1 MNKSTKL
8 NKKAILRLSYLLVMA
23 CAMLFAGCSGI
34 IPDPSEDKPGGDT
47 PGNNITEDNDD
58 ALTHFPQAEKLGLT
72 INDQYIN
79 LNLNSCTA
87 LLCDTTNGVYS
98 FEYEKNLSIEP
109 GTVFQLLSDDDCY
122 IIVATEKAQKDD
134 NKYTVKGERGD
145 LCDIF
150 SSGQLHLAA
159 GNYQST
165 RTSSFAALYP
175 TAVDYVG
182 EDGKRQWT
190 ASTRGSLPALDILN
204 MDYSV
209 HNEYF
214 IKQEGSIE
222 DKDDVSSAVYSI
234 VGKVDEFDAGM
245 EVSVGIDMTFDKA
258 EEDKM
263 ASALFKRI
271 RAKDLDMDFY
281 ISASVHS
288 KLKVSLEASGKA
300 KFSRDAKK
308 WKELMHDRSFMFM
321 AGEIPVVVTVGADLL
336 NQIDVSAEGSLCVN
350 TGYKAE
356 GDFRFGAHY
365 NMKEKALTP
374 IYDQN
379 FDFEYTP
386 ITLTSNGN
394 LYSKVHIF
402 PQVNLKLY
410 GTLSPYVQFKPYLK
424 TNYACKSQTSIA
436 ASNRGDFYGQSLN
449 IYAGVDC
456 RVGLDVYLPGT
467 QRKLIK
473 LKTEDFNLAEPQ
485 LYQSPYKLKRLD
497 ENLVTYG
504 NNNEMEFL
512 VLDKDFVQDKEIP
525 SRLSPFITLE
535 SLKGKKTPLSIIECD
550 EFGEDVRWEPAGED
564 DKLYVRVYDGAGNVA
579 CEQIVKPLKPTICS
593 NDKHPH
599 FIDLGLP
606 SGTLWCCC
614 NVGATTPLQVG
625 NLFAWCMT
633 DVKTRFGD
641 QYYPFYKYDGN
652 RYFEG
657 GSFYYPERAQYTVP
671 VQNLQGTKY
680 DAAKAHM
687 GSNYV
692 TPDFEQVKELIDST
706 RAQDIIYKG
715 VRCTVVVGPNDNAI
729 LLPHCGFG
737 DCDGRLSVKYGVYLT
752 SEANVPAGTY
762 TYEAL
767 GGKRPRIYTF
777 STSSRNHLKM
787 SDLEF
792 PSNGFGVRPVHK

>member
-1 MNKSTKL
+1 MAF
-8 NKKAILRLSYLLVMA
+8 AIF
-23 CAMLFAGCSGI
+23 FAGCSET
-34 IPDPSEDKPGGDT
+34 IPDPSADKPGGDM
-47 PGNNITEDNDD
+47 PGSIVETEENDD

-72 INDQYIN
+72 INEQYIN
-79 LNLNSCTA
+79 LNWNSCTT
-87 LLCDTTNGVYS
+87 LLCDTANGVYS

-109 GTVFQLLSDDDCY
+109 GTVFQLLSDEDCY

-150 SSGQLHLAA
+150 SSGQLHLAS
-159 GNYQST
+159 GKYNST
-165 RTSSFAALYP
+165 RASSFTALYP
-175 TAVDYVG
+175 TAVDYFG
-182 EDGKRQWT
+182 EDGKRQWI
-190 ASTRGSLPALDILN
+190 AATRSSLPALDVLN
-204 MDYSV
+204 ISYQQY
-209 HNEYF
+209 NETF
-214 IKQEGSIE
+214 FNKEGTFE
-222 DKDDVSSAVYSI
+222 DDKGLSYEYSI
-234 VGKVDEFDAGM
+234 KGGVDEFEAGM
-245 EVSVGIDMTFDKA
+245 EVSVGIDMAFDKA
-258 EEDKM
+258 EEDKI

-271 RAKDLDMDFY
+271 RAKNLDMDFY
-281 ISASVHS
+281 VSATVQS
-288 KLKVSLEASGKA
+288 KLRASLEASGKA

-308 WKELMHDRSFMFM
+308 WKELMHDKSFMFM

-336 NQIDVSAEGSLCVN
+336 NQIEASAEGSLSVE

-356 GDFRFGAHY
+356 GNFKFGAHY

-374 IYDQN
+374 IYDQG

-386 ITLTSNGN
+386 IQIRSNGN
-394 LYSKVHIF
+394 MNSKIHIF

-424 TNYACKSQTSIA
+424 TDYACKSQTTIA

-449 IYAGVDC
+449 IHTGIDC
-456 RVGLDVYLPGT
+456 RIGLDVYLPGT
-467 QRKLIK
+467 DRKLVK
-473 LKTEDFNLAEPQ
+473 LKTEDFNLAETQ
-485 LYQSPYKLKRLD
+485 LYQSPYSLKRLD
-497 ENLVTYG
+497 ENLITYG
-504 NNNEMEFL
+504 NNNEMEFQ
-512 VLDKDFVQDKEIP
+512 VLDKDYVQNKEIP
-525 SRLSPFITLE
+525 SPLSPFVTLE
-535 SLKGKKTPLSIIECD
+535 SLKGKKNPLSIEQSDSYGVCD
-550 EFGEDVRWEPAGED
+550 YLRWEPASED

-579 CEQIVKPLKPTICS
+579 CEQTIKPLKPTICA

-614 NVGATTPLQVG
+614 NVGATGPLQTG
-625 NLFAWCMT
+625 DLFAWCMT

-641 QYYPFYKYDGN
+641 QNYPFYKYDGS

-657 GSFYYPERAQYTVP
+657 GVFYYPERTKYTVP

-680 DAAKAHM
+680 DAAKVHM

-692 TPDFEQVKELIDST
+692 TPNYEQVKELVDST
-706 RAQDIIYKG
+706 RAQDIVYKG

-729 LLPHCGFG
+729 LLPHCGLG
-737 DCDGRLSVKYGVYLT
+737 DCDGRLRVKYGVYMV
-752 SEANVPAGTY
+752 SESNVPAGTY

-792 PSNGFGVRPVHK
+792 PSNGFGVRPVRK